1 MCRLIA
7 NARRRG
13 DRIDCL
19 PCCDCSQPLL
29 AQSGLSEMSAR
40 LSAFGGEADIH
51 DRWLRPPRSSWM
63 TRADLD
69 HGAQWIE
76 IPQLSGLPYRDV
88 LSLKSEAQGLLPF
101 GRSPTQCLP
110 RYEGE
115 RHDADL
121 LHIAVGSWPRLR
133 EWSGVGTGLADQT
146 DPSDCRLFRRGHRR
160 RYGACGLRSA
170 LDPAPSAG
178 GR

>member
-1 MCRLIA
+1 RRLRRLA
-7 NARRRG
+7 LRAGRALSALPRLCGAQAPAARMVVE
-13 DRIDCL
+13 L
-19 PCCDCSQPLL
+19 PLRDEGST
-29 AQSGLSEMSAR
+29 A
-40 LSAFGGEADIH
+40 AFGG
-51 DRWLRPPRSSWM
+51 
-63 TRADLD
+63 
-69 HGAQWIE
+69 
-76 IPQLSGLPYRDV
+76 GLPYRDV

-133 EWSGVGTGLADQT
+133 GWSGVGTGLADQT

-170 LDPAPSAG
+170 LDPTPSAG